1 MNRPTHQYS
10 TRQRGVVLFFALMA
24 LLAMSLAAVAL
35 IRSVDTSTVIAGN
48 LAFKQAATNSSD
60 AGVDAAITWL
70 NTTNVANA
78 GLNVNMDAAHAF
90 NNSAPTSGYYS
101 NLDTTVSLTDGT
113 GIQWNNNDSCPVN
126 ANMKCT
132 GSPATDSSGN
142 SSRYVIQRLCRNAN
156 QPISTAMCL
165 FSSAALN
172 NNGFQVPLP
181 QDICAGPGCPTSG
194 QTPQIRITTQTRG
207 PRNTLSYVQVFIY

>member
-1 MNRPTHQYS
+1 MIRHSLPLP
-10 TRQRGVVLFFALMA
+10 RQQSGVVLFFALIA

-48 LAFKQAATNSSD
+48 LSFKQAATNSSD
-60 AGVDAAITWL
+60 AAVEAAITWL
-70 NTTNVANA
+70 NATNVANA
-78 GLNVNMDAAHAF
+78 GKNVNMDATHAF
-90 NNSAPTSGYYS
+90 NINAPALGYYS
-101 NLDTTVSLTDGT
+101 NLNTSISLTDGT
-113 GIQWNNNDSCPVN
+113 GIQWDNTDSCPVN
-126 ANMKCT
+126 ANANCT

-142 SSRYVIQRLCRNAN
+142 SSRYIIQRLCNNAN

-165 FSSAALN
+165 FSSAALT

-181 QDICAGPGCPTSG
+181 QDICSGPGCPTSG